1 MAESLPAD
9 TDRVVT
15 FHYALSDEQGQALG
29 GSRGEEPVAALLGHG
44 NVMPG
49 LEKAL
54 VGRTVGEQFE
64 VTLPPDQAFG
74 ERREDWVQR
83 VSKKYVRQ
91 ASRLRPGMQTEL
103 QTDEGMR
110 TVTVV
115 KVGSSVLDVDLNH
128 PLAGRT
134 IRFSV
139 DIVDVREASD
149 DERAHGHAH
158 GAGGHHH

>member
-1 MAESLPAD
+1 MNDSMAAD
-9 TDRVVT
+9 KDRVVA
-15 FHYALSDEQGQALG
+15 FHYVLSDEHGKELG
-29 GSRGEEPVAALLGHG
+29 SSRGEEPVAALVGHG

-54 VGRTVGEQFE
+54 VGRTAGDKFE

-91 ASRLRPGMQTEL
+91 AGRLKPGMQTEL
-103 QTDEGMR
+103 QTNEGMR
-110 TVTVV
+110 TVTIV
-115 KVGSSVLDVDLNH
+115 KVGNSVLDVDLNH

-134 IRFSV
+134 IRFAVEIS
-139 DIVDVREASD
+139 DVREASA
-149 DERAHGHAH
+149 EELTHGHAH

>member
-1 MAESLPAD
+1 MTDSL
-9 TDRVVT
+9 TVEKDRVVA
-15 FHYALSDEQGQALG
+15 FHYVLTDEQGEELG
-29 GSRGEEPVAALLGHG
+29 SSRGEEPLAALVGHG

-49 LEKAL
+49 LESAL
-54 VGRTVGEQFE
+54 VGRTTGDKFE

-103 QTDEGMR
+103 QTNEGLR

-134 IRFSV
+134 VRFAV
-139 DIVDVREASD
+139 EIIDVREASAE
-149 DERAHGHAH
+149 ERAHGHAH